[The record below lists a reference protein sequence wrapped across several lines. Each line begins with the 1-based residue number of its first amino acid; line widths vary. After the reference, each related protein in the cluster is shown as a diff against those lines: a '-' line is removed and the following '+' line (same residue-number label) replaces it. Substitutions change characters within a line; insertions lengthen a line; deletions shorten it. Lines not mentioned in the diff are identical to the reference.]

1 MMKSINLSMEHESE
15 RKKERNVSDLTFIT
29 IQAADSIINQANYE
43 SGYRFT
49 DHGDGLLFVKD

>member
-1 MMKSINLSMEHESE
+1 MEHESE